1 MLCSYIWVLM
11 ILQAVELST
20 QQNAGL
26 TLYILLMGNK
36 VKIPEK
42 KPNSFSKSSFFS
54 KYSKSKR
61 TKEKKTW

>member
-11 ILQAVELST
+11 ILQATELST

-36 VKIPEK
+36 VENPEK
-42 KPNSFSKSSFFS
+42 KPNF
-54 KYSKSKR
+54 
-61 TKEKKTW
+61 